1 METVAWSRLACGDG
15 TGDRQ
20 SFAEQNHRD
29 EAKRSR
35 DDHFSRGIIGNLY
48 EVLKAPDIGSGR
60 LRGVRKS
67 PESWRLS
74 YSSIAQSV
82 EHAAVNRAVVGSS
95 PTRGVFSLWELRN
108 LRESRS
114 SPREKRK

>member
-48 EVLKAPDIGSGR
+48 EVLKATRYWQRKAAGCKEKPRKLEAFLFLDSSVGR
-60 LRGVRKS
+60 ARGC
-67 PESWRLS
+67 
-74 YSSIAQSV
+74 
-82 EHAAVNRAVVGSS
+82 
-95 PTRGVFSLWELRN
+95 
-108 LRESRS
+108 
-114 SPREKRK
+114 

>member
-1 METVAWSRLACGDG
+1 MEQDCLRRWHWRQTEICG
-15 TGDRQ
+15 
-20 SFAEQNHRD
+20 ANHRD

-95 PTRGVFSLWELRN
+95 PTRGA
-108 LRESRS
+108 
-114 SPREKRK
+114 K